1 MKSDRSRPLAWHCE
15 VTRQIPRVLFEENLM
30 TWPEFIRQ
38 VCLDVDNLPLK
49 LVFCLLI
56 WLVLRTEFR
65 QRAIYQVKVKVSVE
79 EGLISNGHLL
89 SLCSLQPSCYYI
101 RQFSHIRFFWL
112 LYLLLIFL
120 QLNILLSFKCSEER
134 CGEIVFHITDD
145 KIVVF
150 RYVSGELI

>member
-1 MKSDRSRPLAWHCE
+1 MLECPKPFTVLSLNGGPKYQYVAINQMKSDRSRPLAWHCE

-30 TWPEFIRQ
+30 TWSEFIRQ

-65 QRAIYQVKVKVSVE
+65 QRAIDQVKVKVSVE

-89 SLCSLQPSCYYI
+89 SLCSLQPSCDYI
-101 RQFSHIRFFWL
+101 
-112 LYLLLIFL
+112 
-120 QLNILLSFKCSEER
+120 
-134 CGEIVFHITDD
+134 G
-145 KIVVF
+145 
-150 RYVSGELI
+150 